1 MKGFSPIS
9 RAYRRLVRKHR
20 LTLQNEV
27 DNAEEW
33 HMHISVVRIFAALL
47 AFVLL
52 LFILILSLVAYTPVL
67 EFLPG
72 YEANRSREMLLQN
85 IMRLDSIERQMT
97 QMRTYSDNIALIME
111 GKTPVVRN
119 VGGLDS
125 IKADKTLVMPSRE
138 DSLLRI
144 QMEGEGPYGLGKSPS
159 RKTLREAMAMTA
171 PVEGIITEKFDTKL
185 GQYGIRIAAAP
196 GSQVSAAE
204 PVEPRRGL
212 RGAGA
217 ARRQRTLDLQK
228 SRAVD
233 GLDGP
238 AAPQRR
244 GAGIQQRPA
253 GRRHR
258 LETLRLRTVERRQ
271 ARRSRRL
278 HRILMEHSAGKA
290 PRMKQRIAL
299 LGSTGSIG
307 VQTLDIVRENSE
319 LFEITTLTAHRNWEA
334 LARQAEEFAPDS
346 VVIADDSKYDALRRA
361 LADRPVKVYAGADAI
376 RQVVQADTVDTVVNA
391 LVGYAGLLP
400 TVAAIEAGKKVALA
414 NKETLVVGGDYVMR
428 LAAERRV
435 PILPIDSEH
444 SAIFQ
449 CLVGEAS
456 PARRLI
462 VTCSGGALRDVP
474 RERLAEVTVEQAL
487 RHPQW
492 RMGAKITID
501 SATLVNKGFEVIE
514 ARWLFGMPAE
524 RISVLIHPQSVVH
537 SMVEFEDGAIKA
549 QLGTPD
555 MHLPIGFALL
565 FPRRAARAA
574 EQFSF
579 ADNPTLTFAEPDRQK
594 YPALDMAYDCLHDE
608 RRQRSGRRR
617 VPGQTVRLPRHRA
630 HDRTCTRRSDLRRAA
645 DARRLRRIG
654 RRGAPHR
661 TRISENLTHR

>member
-1 MKGFSPIS
+1 
-9 RAYRRLVRKHR
+9 
-20 LTLQNEV
+20 
-27 DNAEEW
+27 
-33 HMHISVVRIFAALL
+33 
-47 AFVLL
+47 
-52 LFILILSLVAYTPVL
+52 
-67 EFLPG
+67 
-72 YEANRSREMLLQN
+72 
-85 IMRLDSIERQMT
+85 
-97 QMRTYSDNIALIME
+97 
-111 GKTPVVRN
+111 
-119 VGGLDS
+119 
-125 IKADKTLVMPSRE
+125 
-138 DSLLRI
+138 
-144 QMEGEGPYGLGKSPS
+144 
-159 RKTLREAMAMTA
+159 
-171 PVEGIITEKFDTKL
+171 
-185 GQYGIRIAAAP
+185 
-196 GSQVSAAE
+196 
-204 PVEPRRGL
+204 
-212 RGAGA
+212 
-217 ARRQRTLDLQK
+217 
-228 SRAVD
+228 
-233 GLDGP
+233 
-238 AAPQRR
+238 
-244 GAGIQQRPA
+244 
-253 GRRHR
+253 
-258 LETLRLRTVERRQ
+258 
-271 ARRSRRL
+271 
-278 HRILMEHSAGKA
+278 MEHSAGKA

-346 VVIADDSKYDALRRA
+346 VVIADDPKYDALRRA

-574 EQFSF
+574 EQFSSVSYTHLTL
-579 ADNPTLTFAEPDRQK
+579 PTKHA
-594 YPALDMAYDCLHDE
+594 
-608 RRQRSGRRR
+608 
-617 VPGQTVRLPRHRA
+617 V
-630 HDRTCTRRSDLRRAA
+630 
-645 DARRLRRIG
+645 
-654 RRGAPHR
+654 
-661 TRISENLTHR
+661 

>member
-1 MKGFSPIS
+1 
-9 RAYRRLVRKHR
+9 
-20 LTLQNEV
+20 
-27 DNAEEW
+27 
-33 HMHISVVRIFAALL
+33 
-47 AFVLL
+47 
-52 LFILILSLVAYTPVL
+52 
-67 EFLPG
+67 
-72 YEANRSREMLLQN
+72 
-85 IMRLDSIERQMT
+85 
-97 QMRTYSDNIALIME
+97 
-111 GKTPVVRN
+111 
-119 VGGLDS
+119 
-125 IKADKTLVMPSRE
+125 
-138 DSLLRI
+138 
-144 QMEGEGPYGLGKSPS
+144 
-159 RKTLREAMAMTA
+159 
-171 PVEGIITEKFDTKL
+171 
-185 GQYGIRIAAAP
+185 
-196 GSQVSAAE
+196 
-204 PVEPRRGL
+204 
-212 RGAGA
+212 
-217 ARRQRTLDLQK
+217 
-228 SRAVD
+228 
-233 GLDGP
+233 
-238 AAPQRR
+238 
-244 GAGIQQRPA
+244 
-253 GRRHR
+253 
-258 LETLRLRTVERRQ
+258 
-271 ARRSRRL
+271 
-278 HRILMEHSAGKA
+278 
-290 PRMKQRIAL
+290 MKQRIAL

-565 FPRRAARAA
+565 FPPPRRTGRGAVQLRRQPDAHLRGTRPPEISGARHGLRLPAAR
-574 EQFSF
+574 
-579 ADNPTLTFAEPDRQK
+579 RHGG
-594 YPALDMAYDCLHDE
+594 LHDE

-617 VPGQTVRLPRHRA
+617 VPGQTVWLPRHRA